1 MHLSLLLIMVERS
14 GGSSKANRS
23 PNHPCSSLK
32 TQMAENDT
40 NLGKGECHEAM
51 CVLTRAR

>member
-32 TQMAENDT
+32 TQMEENDT